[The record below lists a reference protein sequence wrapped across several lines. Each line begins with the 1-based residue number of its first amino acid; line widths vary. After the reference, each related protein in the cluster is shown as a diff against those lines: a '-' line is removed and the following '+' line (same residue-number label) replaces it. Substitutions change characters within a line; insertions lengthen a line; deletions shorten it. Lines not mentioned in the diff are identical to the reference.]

1 MSQRSSGG
9 RSGGAGGAVA
19 SPAAAVAS
27 PRGALASPRRARA
40 APPPPPA
47 SDTAIDLT
55 LDSDDDAAP
64 ARGAPAR
71 GAPAAQPARRAAA
84 RESQDDCV
92 IVAEVVPPEAA
103 AKRAAKSAV
112 LDLTKDDDPLLAL
125 LPNGAPTDG
134 AVRFFSGATS
144 HPPPRPR
151 GQPPWGG
158 AVARARR
165 GSALCA
171 RTLVWKSRR

>member
-9 RSGGAGGAVA
+9 RSGGAGGAA
-19 SPAAAVAS
+19 SPAVAAVAS
-27 PRGALASPRRARA
+27 PRGTQLASPRRARA
-40 APPPPPA
+40 AAAPPA
-47 SDTAIDLT
+47 AAETAIDLT

-71 GAPAAQPARRAAA
+71 APARPQPARRAAA
-84 RESQDDCV
+84 PRESQDDCV

-134 AVRFFSGATS
+134 AVRFHRGATLHAS
-144 HPPPRPR
+144 PRPR

-158 AVARARR
+158 ALPRARR
-165 GSALCA
+165 GVAFGA
-171 RTLVWKSRR
+171 RTLVS